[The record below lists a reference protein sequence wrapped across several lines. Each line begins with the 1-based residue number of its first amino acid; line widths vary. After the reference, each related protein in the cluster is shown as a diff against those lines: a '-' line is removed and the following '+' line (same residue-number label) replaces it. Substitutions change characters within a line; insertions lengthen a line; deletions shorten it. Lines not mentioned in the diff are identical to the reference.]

1 MKNLICCFDGNY
13 ASIADTPFSPL
24 TFSLHYGVGV
34 FEGVRS
40 YQTAKGTHIFRLED
54 HTKRLFRGA
63 ALLGLSIPFTETE
76 LNEMQ
81 RDVVA
86 LNSLGDAYIRPLV
99 FLGAGSMSLDIHQN
113 QVHIFVG
120 AWPWTNLHADKE
132 HGIHLKTVPLRK
144 LATNSTHIQ
153 AKAIGHY
160 LNSGIALHQA
170 KTLGG
175 DEALLLDQAGF
186 VCEGSGQNLFFVK
199 DHILHTPTTDT
210 ALEGITRDTVI
221 QLAHHHHIEVKIGHY
236 SLEELKCAD
245 EIFLTGTATEIA
257 KVSQLDN
264 QKIGLGVSPITTLLQ
279 AAFHQVCRTI

>member
-1 MKNLICCFDGNY
+1 MKNLICCFDGDY
-13 ASIADTPFSPL
+13 ASIADTPLSPL

-40 YQTAKGTHIFRLED
+40 YHTPKGVHLFRLED

-63 ALLGLSIPFTETE
+63 ALLGLSIPFTEAE
-76 LNEMQ
+76 LNAMQ
-81 RDVVA
+81 REVVT
-86 LNSLGDAYIRPLV
+86 LNGLGDAYIRPLV
-99 FLGAGSMSLDIHQN
+99 FLGASSMSLDIHQN
-113 QVHIFVG
+113 QVHVFVG
-120 AWPWTNLHADKE
+120 AWPWTSFHADKE
-132 HGIHLKTVPLRK
+132 QGIHLKTVPLRK

-175 DEALLLDQAGF
+175 DEALLLDQGGF

-199 DHILHTPTTDT
+199 DKILHTPTTDT
-210 ALEGITRDTVI
+210 ALEGITRDTI
-221 QLAHHHHIEVKIGHY
+221 ISLAHQHQIKVKVGHY
-236 SLEELKCAD
+236 SLEELKAAD

-257 KVSQLDN
+257 KVALLDQ
-264 QKIGLGVSPITTLLQ
+264 QKIGSGPTPITTLLQ
-279 AAFHQVCRTI
+279 AAFREVCRTI